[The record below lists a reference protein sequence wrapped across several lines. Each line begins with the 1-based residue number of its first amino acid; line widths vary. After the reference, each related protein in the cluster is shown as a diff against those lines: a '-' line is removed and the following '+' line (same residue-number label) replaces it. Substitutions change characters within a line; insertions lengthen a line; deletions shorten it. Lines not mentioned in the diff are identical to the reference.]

1 MRVHS
6 YIHTHTQTHTNPN
19 KQTWMRKRVRD
30 VASSLV
36 LSRHVLRCV
45 LHIVY
50 YTDTQSSIHSFFVFF
65 VFVSIFISLSL
76 SLLICWST
84 LPYTYAVFVYWYL
97 FRFDMFVCKC
107 ALFTV
112 SGVVRSFVRIWT
124 TGALYTYRRRLGVL
138 MHVFYL
144 FLVRFICLTAQQQIS
159 YFNRNYRHFVGCI
172 GLDFDFVVWMCVR
185 ASAASNQN
193 LNTYTHFCHST
204 VSFNCLVQRLW
215 MVSVCLQKF
224 PWLRDHA
231 TMKRTKQG
239 LILSMNKNKANYK
252 WFTRRH
258 IRIHIQSHILHAHKQ
273 AAVCDRKKNQNLLYA
288 MCVGGVTL
296 AIPILLLFPRLFQTS
311 SLLRSF
317 ACTMCLCVFR
327 ESSYVDHAK

>member
-1 MRVHS
+1 
-6 YIHTHTQTHTNPN
+6 
-19 KQTWMRKRVRD
+19 
-30 VASSLV
+30 
-36 LSRHVLRCV
+36 
-45 LHIVY
+45 
-50 YTDTQSSIHSFFVFF
+50 
-65 VFVSIFISLSL
+65 
-76 SLLICWST
+76 
-84 LPYTYAVFVYWYL
+84 
-97 FRFDMFVCKC
+97 
-107 ALFTV
+107 
-112 SGVVRSFVRIWT
+112 
-124 TGALYTYRRRLGVL
+124 

-144 FLVRFICLTAQQQIS
+144 FPVRFICLTAQQQIS

-172 GLDFDFVVWMCVR
+172 GLDFDFVVSMCVR

-215 MVSVCLQKF
+215 VVSVCLQKF

-239 LILSMNKNKANYK
+239 LILSMNKNKAN
-252 WFTRRH
+252 FTNDSLTGTFAFTFKATFCTHTCER
-258 IRIHIQSHILHAHKQ
+258 
-273 AAVCDRKKNQNLLYA
+273 AVCDRKKNQNLLYA